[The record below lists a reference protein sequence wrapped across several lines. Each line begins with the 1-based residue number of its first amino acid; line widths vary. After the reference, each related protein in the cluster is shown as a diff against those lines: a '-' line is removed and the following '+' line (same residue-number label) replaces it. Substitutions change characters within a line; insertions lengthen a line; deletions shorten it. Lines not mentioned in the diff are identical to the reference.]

1 VKIERRA
8 RRHDRVKGPILIPFT
23 AVLLLMAGALLLT
36 AYLYEEQ
43 ARQHDLSN
51 SVRAVERL
59 FQLQI
64 ESQAAKLHATLC
76 PVSRD
81 AVIKAAFVGGDRHAL
96 LMKVAPLFERLRA
109 QHRITHFYLTDAER
123 RVVLRVH
130 EPEMHGDVVARAT
143 ARRAQ
148 ETGKET
154 QGIELGP
161 LGTLTLRAVKPWH
174 DGDQL
179 IGYLELG
186 EEIDHVAQEI
196 HDALGVDLLVTVHRE
211 FLDPAEGTTSQGDP
225 GEPVVVGRTLPDVPA
240 AVVERLRAPGHAG
253 VAAQESV
260 SDGAALYT
268 AVLPLADAA
277 GREIGDIVVIRDVT
291 SLQAGLRRSLLTIA
305 VLSLLAGG
313 IVFGLFYAVL
323 DRVEKD
329 YRRQREMETQFAR
342 LSSEHQRIVQLEKLS
357 EVGRTIGEIAHQINN
372 PLVGVVSMAQLAQ
385 READDPARVRQL
397 LAEIRQAGADCHAFL
412 QRMLAFTRVSR
423 SDRRPTEM
431 RSLVRDTIALFQ
443 QSTDQHPS
451 VAAELPDGPVTLYVD
466 AVLLRHALFNLLTN
480 AAQANPPGGSI
491 AVRLQPAEGPDRS
504 PGWSLAVID
513 QGPGVTEGAR
523 DKLFTPFF
531 TTRPEGTGLGLA
543 VVKHVAMLQ
552 EGEITADN
560 LPGRGGAIIACWP
573 PLTTSHPGAAA

>member
-1 VKIERRA
+1 MQ
-8 RRHDRVKGPILIPFT
+8 RHDRVKAPILIPFT
-23 AVLLLMAGALLLT
+23 AVLLMMVGALLVT

-43 ARQHDLSN
+43 ARQHDLTS

-64 ESQAAKLHATLC
+64 ESQAAKLHSTLC
-76 PVSRD
+76 PISRD
-81 AVIKAAFVGGDRHAL
+81 AAIKAAFTSGNRDLLLTEVG
-96 LMKVAPLFERLRA
+96 PLFERLRT
-109 QHRITHFYLTDAER
+109 QHRITHFYLTDASR
-123 RVVLRVH
+123 RIVLRAH
-130 EPEMHGDVVARAT
+130 QPELHGDVVARTT
-143 ARRAQ
+143 ALRAQ
-148 ETGKET
+148 ESGQET
-154 QGIELGP
+154 KGIELGP
-161 LGTLTLRAVKPWH
+161 LGTLTLRAVKPWY
-174 DGDQL
+174 DGERL

-196 HDALGVDLLVTVHRE
+196 HDALGVDLLIAVHRE
-211 FLDPAEGTTSQGDP
+211 FLSEADGASAGSDP
-225 GEPVVVGRTLPDVPA
+225 GEPVILNRTLKDIPPA
-240 AVVERLRAPGHAG
+240 VAERLRAPDHAG
-253 VAAQESV
+253 TTVQESV
-260 SDGAALYT
+260 SGGAALYT
-268 AVLPLADAA
+268 AVLPLTDAA
-277 GREIGDIVVIRDVT
+277 GRGVGDIVVIRDVT

-305 VLSLLAGG
+305 ALSLLVGG

-397 LAEIRQAGADCHAFL
+397 LGEIRRAGADCHAFL

-423 SDRRPTEM
+423 SDRKPTEM
-431 RSLVRDTIALFQ
+431 TSLVCDTIALFQ

-451 VAAELPDGPVTLYVD
+451 VAAELPDGPVTLDAD
-466 AVLLRHALFNLLTN
+466 AVLIRHALFNLLTN
-480 AAQANPPGGSI
+480 AAQANPAGGTI
-491 AVRLQPAEGPDRS
+491 AVRLQPADAPGRG
-504 PGWSLAVID
+504 PGWTLAVAD
-513 QGPGVTEGAR
+513 QGPGLAAGVR

-543 VVKHVAMLQ
+543 VVKHVAILHD
-552 EGEITADN
+552 GEVTADN
-560 LPGRGGAIIACWP
+560 LPGGGAVFALWLPVAASIQ
-573 PLTTSHPGAAA
+573 GAAA